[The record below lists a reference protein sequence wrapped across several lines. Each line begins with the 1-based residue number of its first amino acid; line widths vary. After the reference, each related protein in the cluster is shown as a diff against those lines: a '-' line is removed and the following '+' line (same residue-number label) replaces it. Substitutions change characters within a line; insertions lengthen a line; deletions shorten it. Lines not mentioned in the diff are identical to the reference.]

1 MNITRL
7 ELPARDLQAQ
17 KDYYSDVL
25 ELPVNLADSKLEV
38 KAGGTDLVFTQADP
52 DFDGA
57 YHFAFNIPENQIR
70 SAKEWLMPRTVL
82 LKDEQG
88 NDYFQHSGWNSEAVY
103 FKDPAGNIL
112 EFIARH
118 DLSNAVNGDFDSSR
132 ILNVSEIGL
141 PSEDVL
147 GWADELCTRLGLSVY
162 RQEPNESF
170 TPVGDNDGLFIL
182 PAKDRIWY
190 PNTGVPARL
199 LPVKVR
205 VEVNG
210 KGWEVRGIPYK
221 IVPFKD

>member
-7 ELPARDLQAQ
+7 ELAARDLQVQ
-17 KDYYSDVL
+17 HEYYASVL
-25 ELPVNLADSKLEV
+25 ALPVNLTTGGLEV
-38 KAGGTDLVFTQADP
+38 KVGGTNLIFTQADP

-57 YHFAFNIPENQIR
+57 YHFAFNIPENQIL

-88 NDYFQHSGWNSEAVY
+88 NDYFHHAGWNSEAVY

-118 DLSNAVNGDFDSSR
+118 DLSNAVDGDFDRSG

-162 RQEPNESF
+162 RQAPNENF

-199 LPVKVR
+199 LPVRVT

-210 KGWEVRGIPYK
+210 KGWEVRGMPYE
-221 IVPFKD
+221 VMPV

>member
-17 KDYYSDVL
+17 KGYYADL
-25 ELPVNLADSKLEV
+25 LGLPVHLSTAKLEV
-38 KAGGTDLVFTQADP
+38 KAGKTDLIFTQTGP
-52 DFDGA
+52 EFDGA

-118 DLSNAVNGDFDSSR
+118 DLSNAVDGDFDSSR

-147 GWADELCTRLGLSVY
+147 DWADELCTRLGLSVF
-162 RQEPNESF
+162 RQEPNKSF

-190 PNTGVPARL
+190 PNTAIPARL
-199 LPVKVR
+199 LPVR
-205 VEVNG
+205 VGVESNG
-210 KGWEVRGIPYK
+210 IGWEVRGYPYE
-221 IVPFKD
+221 IMPT